1 MANAEFN
8 VVISLEML
16 HRVGYF
22 LPSKKTDISGSGFNH
37 RLTNCDLT
45 LSWATAQYCAAAAI
59 SNEATFYLTIN
70 AFGVH
75 NILFIGKNY
84 LLVKFAE
91 VVYKEHFSRNS
102 NCQRTNLI
110 YTNLKLHDHGFS

>member
-37 RLTNCDLT
+37 RLTNCDLSHKIVT
-45 LSWATAQYCAAAAI
+45 LVTI
-59 SNEATFYLTIN
+59 HFNEEMRHFYPTKWSFVKLTSHTGCMCVLYM
-70 AFGVH
+70 F
-75 NILFIGKNY
+75 L
-84 LLVKFAE
+84 
-91 VVYKEHFSRNS
+91 
-102 NCQRTNLI
+102 
-110 YTNLKLHDHGFS
+110 